1 MELAGPGRHECT
13 ALIFLEQIY
22 ADIILTMRLS
32 FLCAV
37 DVAQLV
43 DSDIHVC
50 HALWSL
56 MPHKSGVGLCL

>member
-22 ADIILTMRLS
+22 TDIILTMRFS

-50 HALWSL
+50 HAL
-56 MPHKSGVGLCL
+56 